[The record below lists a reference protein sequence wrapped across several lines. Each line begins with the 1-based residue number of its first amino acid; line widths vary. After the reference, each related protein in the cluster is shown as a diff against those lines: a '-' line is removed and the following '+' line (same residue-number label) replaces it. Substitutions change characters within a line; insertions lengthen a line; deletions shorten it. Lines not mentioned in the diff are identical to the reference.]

1 MGLVVCGVASGVT
14 LRSGAGARAGGV
26 SPAVSPSTSPARF
39 GGFVDTR
46 PVSGPSF
53 AGNRAY
59 LEKMQAEGARWG
71 IARRETSGRPVGQ
84 AIGRTMKSMPDV
96 LSSRLPSAPAERS
109 GLRRGERSGR

>member
-1 MGLVVCGVASGVT
+1 MGLVVCGVASGVM

-26 SPAVSPSTSPARF
+26 SPVVSPSASSATF

-59 LEKMQAEGARWG
+59 LGKIQAEGARWG

-96 LSSRLPSAPAERS
+96 LFTRVPSAQAERS
-109 GLRRGERSGR
+109 GLRCGERSGR